1 MKALLFLII
10 SLLLLS
16 ACNSDSQNI
25 TEPPPTPGKYAFAV
39 VYENHSWS
47 NSKKGLV
54 ITGSGDIYR
63 YDISA
68 VTPASILRQD
78 SLTEA
83 DLTRYFEAAEYRF
96 VEQMPNAQLQNFW
109 SVATKSG
116 SSTLSEPASIC
127 RDAGVFQ
134 YLAFS
139 YDKNTLRYRSHLLYQ
154 TGDFRIQ
161 QSDTAIQPV
170 KDYLLGKA
178 LAQQIAYKLDP
189 DGNNWCSGM

>member
-1 MKALLFLII
+1 MKPLLILIT

-16 ACNSDSQNI
+16 GCNSESQNV
-25 TEPPPTPGKYAFAV
+25 TEPPPAPGKYAFAV

-54 ITGSGDIYR
+54 ITGAGDIYR

-68 VTPASILRQD
+68 VNPASILRQD
-78 SLTEA
+78 NLTEA

-96 VEQMPNAQLQNFW
+96 IEQIPSAQLQSLW
-109 SVATKSG
+109 SSATNTSTT
-116 SSTLSEPASIC
+116 TLSEPSSIC

-161 QSDTAIQPV
+161 HNNAAILPV
-170 KDYLLGKA
+170 KEYLLGKA